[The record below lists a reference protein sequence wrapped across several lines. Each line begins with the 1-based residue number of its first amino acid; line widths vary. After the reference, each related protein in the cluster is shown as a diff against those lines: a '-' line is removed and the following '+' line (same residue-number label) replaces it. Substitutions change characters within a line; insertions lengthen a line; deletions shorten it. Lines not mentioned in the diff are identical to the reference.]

1 MVNNILAVIVLY
13 NTPLQNSKTFQS
25 ILKALKEPGEKL
37 DILIYDNSFSSQII
51 DRSILTSNINLSY
64 HHDKSNSGLSKAYN
78 YAATIA
84 EKDHKNWL
92 LFLDQDT
99 TFTSDIFDQYY
110 SAVQN
115 YPTIKLFVPIL
126 KLNTQQIGSL
136 IKQSRIKKG
145 YTQQQVADMTQLS
158 LRSVQ
163 RIEKGEV
170 MPRRYSLE
178 VLANQLEFT
187 PITFE
192 DELTESK
199 SQA

>member
-1 MVNNILAVIVLY
+1 M
-13 NTPLQNSKTFQS
+13 
-25 ILKALKEPGEKL
+25 
-37 DILIYDNSFSSQII
+37 
-51 DRSILTSNINLSY
+51 
-64 HHDKSNSGLSKAYN
+64 DK
-78 YAATIA
+78 
-84 EKDHKNWL
+84 
-92 LFLDQDT
+92 F
-99 TFTSDIFDQYY
+99 
-110 SAVQN
+110 
-115 YPTIKLFVPIL
+115 
-126 KLNTQQIGSL
+126 NTQQIGSL

-199 SQA
+199 SQAIIILQPLNNARKLILTWGLAILLILLTGAFISQSRGFPETHFEAFLLWAGVAILYLVFVWKIWK

>member
-1 MVNNILAVIVLY
+1 
-13 NTPLQNSKTFQS
+13 
-25 ILKALKEPGEKL
+25 L
-37 DILIYDNSFSSQII
+37 D
-51 DRSILTSNINLSY
+51 
-64 HHDKSNSGLSKAYN
+64 
-78 YAATIA
+78 
-84 EKDHKNWL
+84 
-92 LFLDQDT
+92 
-99 TFTSDIFDQYY
+99 
-110 SAVQN
+110 
-115 YPTIKLFVPIL
+115 

-187 PITFE
+187 PITVE

-199 SQA
+199 SQGVIILQPLNNARKLILTWGLAILLILLTGAFISQSRGFPETHFEAFLLWAGVAIPYLIFLWKIWK